1 MFLSVNKMM
10 RYVVKVKWVT
20 DNRTFIGGPCNKCGG
35 CGEQLDTYGRTVCKN
50 DNTKWCWGIDHPRGN
65 CDSTP

>member
-1 MFLSVNKMM
+1 M
-10 RYVVKVKWVT
+10 T
-20 DNRTFIGGPCNKCGG
+20 DNRTFINKNKTFKDGGCDKCGG